1 MRLVDV
7 PWAKS
12 IAFNRILGTAA
23 FAAVWSSMHVID
35 ASDSRLALLR
45 QWVTEDLGFA
55 GAHIEPASADASF
68 RRYFRLIRDA
78 DSYIVMDAPPEKE
91 AVAPFIG
98 VAQSLLGIGLNVP
111 VILARDAERGLLLL
125 SDLGKRQYLSDLLA
139 DRDVERLYGD
149 ALDALV
155 RLQTRGGEA
164 ARALP
169 PYDRAALLREMDL
182 LPEWF
187 LGRHLDLPPTSAE
200 RAMLDRLFET
210 LAQSALAQPA
220 VFVHRDYHSRN
231 LLVTDEAN
239 PGILDFQDAVRGA
252 ATYDVVSLLKDCYIA
267 WPRERVIGW
276 LLGFRER
283 LRHAGLDLG
292 VEDEELIR
300 QFDLMGLQRHI
311 KVLGIFARLFYRDGK
326 AGYLEDLPRVLAYT
340 REAAALY
347 PETAEFARYIA
358 ERIDP
363 SFEAAQARA
372 RSQAAGA
379 GSAAAAPAGAASS
392 SAASST
398 AAQSSHPPSR

>member
-1 MRLVDV
+1 
-7 PWAKS
+7 
-12 IAFNRILGTAA
+12 
-23 FAAVWSSMHVID
+23 MHVMD

-45 QWVTEDLGFA
+45 RWVTEDLGFA

-68 RRYFRLIRDA
+68 RRYFRLIRGN

-98 VAQSLLGIGLNVP
+98 VAQSLLGVGLNVP
-111 VILARDAERGLLLL
+111 VILARDPERGLLLL

-139 DRDVERLYGD
+139 GRDVERLYSD

-169 PYDRAALLREMDL
+169 PYDRAALIREMEL

-187 LGRHLDLPPTSAE
+187 LVRHLGQPPTSAE
-200 RAMLDRLFET
+200 RAMLDQLFET
-210 LAQSALAQPA
+210 LAQDALSQPA

-231 LLVTDEAN
+231 LLITDEDN

-252 ATYDVVSLLKDCYIA
+252 ATYDVVSLLKDCYVA
-267 WPRERVIGW
+267 WPRERVLGW
-276 LLGFRER
+276 LSGYRER
-283 LRHAGLDLG
+283 MKRAGRDPGADQDL
-292 VEDEELIR
+292 VR
-300 QFDLMGLQRHI
+300 RFDLMGLQRHI

-326 AGYLEDLPRVLAYT
+326 PGYLDDLPRVLAYT
-340 REAAALY
+340 REAAGLY

-363 SFEAAQARA
+363 GFEAAQARA
-372 RSQAAGA
+372 R
-379 GSAAAAPAGAASS
+379 AAAAGAASS
-392 SAASST
+392 S
-398 AAQSSHPPSR
+398 

>member
-1 MRLVDV
+1 MRLVDI
-7 PWAKS
+7 PWANS
-12 IAFNRILGTAA
+12 IALIGILGTAA
-23 FAAVWSSMHVID
+23 FAVVEWSSMHVTD

-68 RRYFRLIRDA
+68 RRYFRLVRGA
-78 DSYIVMDAPPEKE
+78 DSYIVMDAPPDKE
-91 AVAPFIG
+91 PVASFVG

-111 VILARDAERGLLLL
+111 VILARDAARGLLLL
-125 SDLGKRQYLSDLLA
+125 SDLGTRLYLSELLA
-139 DRDVERLYGD
+139 GRDVERLYGD

-155 RLQTRGGEA
+155 RLQTRGGDA

-169 PYDRAALLREMDL
+169 PYDRAALIREMEL

-187 LGRHLDLPPTSAE
+187 LGRHLRQAPSAAE

-210 LAQSALAQPA
+210 LAHSALAQPA

-231 LLVTDEAN
+231 LLVSDEAN

-276 LLGFRER
+276 LIGYRER
-283 LRHAGLDLG
+283 LKRAGLDLG
-292 VEDEELIR
+292 TDEEIIR
-300 QFDLMGLQRHI
+300 RFDLMGLQRHI

-347 PETAEFARYIA
+347 PETAEFAHYIDA
-358 ERIDP
+358 RIEP
-363 SFEAAQARA
+363 RFAAAQAQA
-372 RSQAAGA
+372 RSQAG
-379 GSAAAAPAGAASS
+379 GAAAAGGAPAPR
-392 SAASST
+392 
-398 AAQSSHPPSR
+398 PPSR